1 MGKLKMIKPRLA
13 VLPNRL
19 SIAKP
24 ATREEQEAQRLRLR
38 DQNVKWREWYKSAR
52 WQRLRQQVFI
62 RDSYI
67 CQQTGAICMG
77 RHPADDSPVAHHKT
91 PHRGDEALAL
101 VDGAGQRLLAVDV
114 LAGLQGGEVD

>member
-91 PHRGDEALAL
+91 PHRGDEALFWEITNIETVSKAWH
-101 VDGAGQRLLAVDV
+101 DGPG
-114 LAGLQGGEVD
+114 